1 MRVYMCVCCGFG
13 AKMFLFSSVGFFRE
27 GRNES
32 DTVSFSFEDTIL
44 RCLGKKFDGEH
55 MTSGIL

>member
-1 MRVYMCVCCGFG
+1 MSRI
-13 AKMFLFSSVGFFRE
+13 L
-27 GRNES
+27 
-32 DTVSFSFEDTIL
+32 SFSFEDTIL